1 MLYHL
6 LYPLHTHFSGLNIFR
21 YITFRTALAVLISLA
36 IFAFLGRPFI
46 KFLAKWTGKT
56 VRPDTPERHKKK
68 VGTPSMGGLLIV
80 GSVVVAVLI
89 TGNLTNPNV
98 LLLLAAMV
106 GYGVVG
112 FFDDYLKE
120 VKRDGKGVAARVK
133 MAAQVIL
140 GVTLVSYIVFGNP
153 NRYQFFGG
161 PINELKV
168 LEISLPFWTYSHL
181 NLGWLYPPF
190 AVFILVAASNAVNIT
205 DGLDGL
211 AIGLTLFVVLAFTGI
226 AYLSGHRNIADYL
239 RIPYIAHIGEIT
251 VFTGALAGAC
261 LGFLLF
267 NSHPAQVFMGDTG
280 SLALGGVLGMLALLL
295 KAEILLGIIGG
306 VFVIET
312 LSVIIQVF
320 SFRTRGKR
328 VFKMAPLHHHFELSG
343 WHENKIIIRFWVA
356 GAVLALF
363 ALATLKI
370 R

>member
-6 LYPLHTHFSGLNIFR
+6 IYPLHEYVSGLNVFR
-21 YITFRTALAVLISLA
+21 YITFRTAIAVLISLA
-36 IFAFLGRPFI
+36 IFVFFGKLVIRL
-46 KFLAKWTGKT
+46 LAKWTGKAM
-56 VRPDTPERHKKK
+56 RPDTPEAHRKK
-68 VGTPSMGGLLIV
+68 VGTPSMGGILIV
-80 GSVVVAVLI
+80 ASVVVSILI

-98 LLLLAAMV
+98 LLCLAALM
-106 GYGVVG
+106 GYGILG

-120 VKRDGKGVAARVK
+120 VRKDGKGVSGKVK
-133 MAAQVIL
+133 MAFQVL
-140 GVTLVSYIVFGNP
+140 LAVTLVSYIIYGNP
-153 NRYQFFGG
+153 NRYLFFNA
-161 PINELKV
+161 PIPDLKTFEV
-168 LEISLPFWTYSHL
+168 SIPFLTYSHL
-181 NLGWLYPPF
+181 NFGWLYAPF
-190 AVFILVAASNAVNIT
+190 AVFILVAASNAVNLT

-211 AIGLTLFVVLAFTGI
+211 AIGLTLFVVIAYTGI
-226 AYLSGHRNIADYL
+226 AYLSGHHNMAHYL
-239 RIPYIAHIGEIT
+239 RIPFIPQIGEIT

-295 KAEILLGIIGG
+295 KQEILLGIIGG

-312 LSVIIQVF
+312 LSVIIQVW
-320 SFRTRGKR
+320 SFRIRKKR

-363 ALATLKI
+363 ALATLKL